1 MGFFGFGKK
10 KEKEKEQQ
18 SAQAE
23 ETRLEAQ
30 ADETSGAE
38 NAQTATGDAEQAAQD
53 EKKQGLFSRLWQGLS
68 KTRGNVAGRVDELIE
83 ATETID
89 EDFYEDLVD
98 ILIMSDMG
106 VRTSD
111 KVIQELKTRVARER
125 ITDAKKAREIL
136 KEILKEIMGM
146 PRKPLKWPMVMLV
159 VGVNGVG
166 KTTTIGKL
174 AMRFKDAR
182 HSVVLA
188 AADTFRA
195 AAGDQ
200 LQIWADRAQV
210 PIVRHAEGA
219 DPAAVVFD
227 GVQKAKASE
236 ADLLIVDT
244 AGRLHN
250 KKNLMEEL
258 RKISRVITRE
268 YEEAEVRTLLV
279 IDATT
284 GQNGLQQAREFSEV
298 ADVSGIVLTKLDGT
312 AKGGIAVA
320 IMDELKLP
328 VLYIGVGE
336 GIEDLQAFDAN
347 AFVDAIF

>member
-10 KEKEKEQQ
+10 KEKEQQ

-30 ADETSGAE
+30 AEETSGAE
-38 NAQTATGDAEQAAQD
+38 NVQPPADGAEQAAQD

-111 KVIQELKTRVARER
+111 KVIQELKTRVAHER

>member
-1 MGFFGFGKK
+1 MSEKKGFFVRLRQGMSKSR
-10 KEKEKEQQ
+10 EQI
-18 SAQAE
+18 AAVTE
-23 ETRLEAQ
+23 DALQ
-30 ADETSGAE
+30 ADAP
-38 NAQTATGDAEQAAQD
+38 
-53 EKKQGLFSRLWQGLS
+53 
-68 KTRGNVAGRVDELIE
+68 
-83 ATETID
+83 ID
-89 EDFYEDLVD
+89 EDLYDALLD
-98 ILIMSDMG
+98 AMILSDMG
-106 VRTSD
+106 AACAEEALEKLRETVKTQKLRTAG
-111 KVIQELKTRVARER
+111 QAKTA
-125 ITDAKKAREIL
+125 L
-136 KEILKEIMGM
+136 KEILVGM
-146 PRKPLKWPMVMLV
+146 LEVEKPVLKWPMVILM

-174 AMRFKDAR
+174 ALRFQGLGR
-182 HSVVLA
+182 TIILC

-195 AAGDQ
+195 AAADQ
-200 LQIWADRAQV
+200 LQVWSERARC
-210 PIVRHAEGA
+210 PIVRHKEGA
-219 DPAAVVFD
+219 DPAGVVFD
-227 GVQKAKASE
+227 GVQAAKAQK

-250 KKNLMEEL
+250 KKNLMDEME
-258 RKISRVITRE
+258 KIRRVIDRE
-268 YEEAEVRTLLV
+268 YPEATVRCLLV
-279 IDATT
+279 VDATT

>member
-10 KEKEKEQQ
+10 KEKEQQ

-38 NAQTATGDAEQAAQD
+38 NAQTAAGDAEQAAQD

-136 KEILKEIMGM
+136 KDILKEIMGM

-236 ADLLIVDT
+236 ADLLIADT